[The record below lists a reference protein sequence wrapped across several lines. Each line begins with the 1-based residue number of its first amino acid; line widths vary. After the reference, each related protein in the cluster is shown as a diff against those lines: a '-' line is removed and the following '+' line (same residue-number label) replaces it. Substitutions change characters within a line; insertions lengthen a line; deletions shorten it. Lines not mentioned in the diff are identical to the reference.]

1 MFDVYSVIG
10 GMIGGT
16 LLLLSSGVIKH
27 LRQRQD
33 AKRAHQKWKDQ
44 QDRLKDRNKFRERN
58 RVGIK
63 KK

>member
-10 GMIGGT
+10 GMIGGC

-27 LRQRQD
+27 LKQRQH
-33 AKRAHQKWKDQ
+33 AKKAHEKWQAQ
-44 QDRLKDRNKFRERN
+44 QDRLKGQNKFRERN